1 MTPTNLKKA
10 ALAIAMAGA
19 FASGSAFALGPNI
32 SPQIELF
39 VSGASAQDNN
49 FGALFKDLCQA
60 GTLDTYLDNA
70 DPAKPGAKHRAFF
83 CTVLGTKVPGLGGNR
98 NVLLHKRSE
107 GGSGWG
113 VQPIAN
119 HTKMDHMNI
128 DVSNCTETPVGS
140 HNWLC
145 NLTAAG
151 AVTKEYSDAGLSDVE
166 PRQFKGV
173 NVPSGFTAITA
184 AQLARLKTQ
193 SPSALVFGVTVNTKL
208 RNALQKALGK
218 TVGSETA
225 ANMPSLTKA
234 QIINLMKA
242 SGTGR
247 ITRWSQLKINGKALT
262 AVPGVT
268 PPADTKVRICRRVRG
283 SGTQTQHNIKFLE
296 NPCQPGLTPAETSNN
311 STGPIVNLGSG
322 SGDLEAC
329 QAAADAANLWS
340 IGIQS
345 TEKNA
350 DGSKPYRFVKVD
362 NQLPTLANA
371 VANKYFDWVEIS
383 MQWLKSGIAGA
394 PTGSKLALLSTLAKN
409 LGKPTIIA
417 KENTKFKYK
426 WGQGGYLGLK
436 SNGYNGA
443 FNATTYPVTP
453 YSHKGNSCNTPVKL

>member
-1 MTPTNLKKA
+1 
-10 ALAIAMAGA
+10 
-19 FASGSAFALGPNI
+19 
-32 SPQIELF
+32 
-39 VSGASAQDNN
+39 
-49 FGALFKDLCQA
+49 
-60 GTLDTYLDNA
+60 
-70 DPAKPGAKHRAFF
+70 
-83 CTVLGTKVPGLGGNR
+83 
-98 NVLLHKRSE
+98 
-107 GGSGWG
+107 
-113 VQPIAN
+113 
-119 HTKMDHMNI
+119 
-128 DVSNCTETPVGS
+128 VGS

-208 RNALQKALGK
+208 RNALQKAQGK

-225 ANMPSLTKA
+225 ANMPNLTKA

-242 SGTGR
+242 SGPGG
-247 ITRWSQLKINGKALT
+247 ITRWSQLQINGKALT
-262 AVPGVT
+262 AVPGVKK
-268 PPADTKVRICRRVRG
+268 PNDTKVRICRRVRG
-283 SGTQTQHNIKFLE
+283 SGTQTQHNIKFLK
-296 NPCQPGLTPAETSNN
+296 NPCQAGLTPAETSNN
-311 STGPIVNLGSG
+311 TTGPIVNLGSG
-322 SGDLEAC
+322 SGDVEAC

-345 TEKNA
+345 T
-350 DGSKPYRFVKVD
+350 
-362 NQLPTLANA
+362 NA
-371 VANKYFDWVEIS
+371 VTNKYFDWVEIS

-394 PTGSKLALLSTLAKN
+394 PTGSKLVLLNTLAKN